1 MKKMNQKLIEIRD
14 RLNLILAEQKKALV
28 DKNVTLPS
36 EVSLDNIPLYIR
48 AIDSGDINFFID
60 FALIDQVGT
69 PHAPL
74 VGQSTG
80 GFDYEFGIEID
91 TDTTKFVTMDFTT
104 VFTELNAGKRGQV
117 AGGMII
123 ALQLDTNND
132 GIMSFDFNK
141 LEQVPEVLNYVD
153 QVY

>member
-1 MKKMNQKLIEIRD
+1 MMTMNQKLIEIRD
-14 RLNLILAEQKKALV
+14 KLTTILEQQKQTLI
-28 DKNVTLPS
+28 DKNVTLPE
-36 EVSLDNIPLYIR
+36 EVSLDKISTYIK
-48 AIDSGDINFFID
+48 AIDSGDINFFIN

-91 TDTTKFVTMDFTT
+91 TDTTKFVTTDFSTL
-104 VFTELNAGKRGQV
+104 FTELSANRKGQV
-117 AGGMII
+117 TGGMTITPQI
-123 ALQLDTNND
+123 HISND
-132 GIMSFDFNK
+132 GVISFDFNK

>member
-14 RLNLILAEQKKALV
+14 RLNSILDQQKEALIT
-28 DKNVTLPS
+28 KNVILPDK
-36 EVSLDNIPLYIR
+36 VSLDDVPIYIKS
-48 AIDSGDINFFID
+48 IDSGDINFFIN
-60 FALIDQVGT
+60 FALIDQIGT

-104 VFTELNAGKRGQV
+104 VFTELNADRRGQV
-117 AGGMII
+117 VGGMTIEP
-123 ALQLDTNND
+123 QLDTNNN
-132 GIMSFDFNK
+132 GIISFDFNE